1 MNIETPENKPE
12 EIKNVEEESV
22 FEMSPEDFQI
32 MIDEIP
38 ALRDQL
44 QEWRIKLADLEK
56 DPNADAKEIEQL
68 RYDITDY
75 QNQLSEREELLGGVI

>member
-1 MNIETPENKPE
+1 MSVETPKNKPE
-12 EIKNVEEESV
+12 EIKNIEQAESIVE
-22 FEMSPEDFQI
+22 MPPEDFQM

-44 QEWRIKLADLEK
+44 QEWKIKLADLEK

-68 RYDITDY
+68 KYDITDY
-75 QNQLSEREELLGGVI
+75 QNQLSEREELPEE